1 MNRRHF
7 NNLPRKLN
15 SLNSNTNEKD
25 HYFNKIVVHIERI
38 LKITTAQTLAI
49 DSLERKIINLSK
61 RSAPAKQDL
70 VVPKK
75 PKLMIEASNSYQSEE

>member
-1 MNRRHF
+1 
-7 NNLPRKLN
+7 
-15 SLNSNTNEKD
+15 
-25 HYFNKIVVHIERI
+25 VVHIERI

-75 PKLMIEASNSYQSEE
+75 PKLMIEAANS